1 MDRDRAVD
9 ESGHQI
15 SVFGR
20 IGAKPFDLQQQRK
33 LYLREGTTQP
43 WWVSDDPRDPIY
55 GPKPRAIPSQKVTP
69 LR

>member
-1 MDRDRAVD
+1 VARALDRDRAVD

-20 IGAKPFDLQQQRK
+20 IGARPLSIEEQRS
-33 LYLREGTTQP
+33 LYLRNGKT
-43 WWVSDDPRDPIY
+43 WKVSDDPDDTMYR
-55 GPKPRAIPSQKVTP
+55 R

>member
-20 IGAKPFDLQQQRK
+20 IGARPLNKEEVFRMFRRPDGGL
-33 LYLREGTTQP
+33 
-43 WWVSDDPRDPIY
+43 WWSSDDIFDTRVYNVKQSALALDNFLAP
-55 GPKPRAIPSQKVTP
+55 
-69 LR
+69 